1 MDFLGMPELERDV
14 KLEGCG
20 NTCNTL
26 LNLILHVV
34 FFQILK
40 NVLPFML
47 VFKKSPAWRRAS
59 SEGGGRIRTG
69 LRVLT

>member
-20 NTCNTL
+20 NAL